1 MFYLACTVQ
10 NILVLIIE
18 AKHAGAILPQ
28 RFEDI
33 KMAVSR
39 SKMERSAFLNT
50 ISVVNEFDQERL
62 HLVICCIHTSGRL
75 FA

>member
-1 MFYLACTVQ
+1 MFYLAGTVQ
-10 NILVLIIE
+10 NILVLIVE
-18 AKHAGAILPQ
+18 AKDAGAVLPQ
-28 RFEDI
+28 RFEDV

-50 ISVVNEFDQERL
+50 ILVINDFDQVRL
-62 HLVICCIHTSGRL
+62 RLVICCIHASGRL